1 MGGAKKIE
9 IPDYKIYQVG
19 PWAPELQD
27 VERRLKAKGLKDPWL
42 RNEVWRFDRRDF
54 DSPRQRTIRTVTRGL
69 LPGIA
74 LAIIATAISKY
85 YDSKAPHHTPW
96 FASRTGDD
104 GHGGHH

>member
-1 MGGAKKIE
+1 MGVKKIE
-9 IPDYKIYQVG
+9 IPDYKAYQIG

-27 VERRLKAKGLKDPWL
+27 VERKLAAKGLKDPWL

-54 DSPRQRTIRTVTRGL
+54 DSPKKRLTRMFSRGFV
-69 LPGIA
+69 PGVA
-74 LAIIATAISKY
+74 LAIISTVISNY
-85 YDSKAPHHTPW
+85 YDSQMPHHKPW